1 MSAFVEMS
9 TQSTRRAPAGTVLIV
24 EDQPAVAK
32 ALVLLLDIHGID
44 AEVAASA
51 EEALRAVGRGD
62 IDVVVQDMNLT
73 PGATSGDEG
82 MALFRRLRQID
93 AGIPVVLLT
102 AWTSLETAVQ
112 MVKEGATDYLAKP
125 WNDEKLLAIIATL
138 LASRRGDRERRSSRS
153 ALARSFDLRD
163 IVYQSAAMHGVVT
176 LALQVAAADVPVLIS
191 GPNGAGKERVA
202 EIIQANSG
210 RRKMP
215 FVKVNAGALPDQLLE
230 SELFG
235 AEAGAFT
242 GSTRLR
248 IGRFESANGGTLFLD
263 EIGNLSPAGQAKIL
277 RVLQKGEFER
287 LGSSET
293 RRVDVRLLCATNV
306 DLPDAVRRG
315 LFRQD
320 LLFRLNV
327 IDIHVPALSER
338 REDILPLAETF
349 LAAELRRAAGR
360 SLRLADDA
368 RQALMVYDWPGNVR
382 ELENRI
388 QRGVVTAG
396 GDTIT
401 AADLGF
407 ASGDAALSAP
417 RAGEKEEIE
426 SLLRRFGGSV
436 SSVAKSLGVSRQALY
451 RKMERFGIVLERRP
465 KE

>member
-1 MSAFVEMS
+1 LSAEPHIVS
-9 TQSTRRAPAGTVLIV
+9 TQRARRAPGGTVLIV
-24 EDQPAVAK
+24 EDQPAVAR
-32 ALVLLLDIHGID
+32 ALVLLFDIHGID
-44 AEVAASA
+44 VEVAANA
-51 EEALRAVGRGD
+51 EDAVRAVGRGD
-62 IDVVVQDMNLT
+62 VDVVVQDMNFT
-73 PGATSGDEG
+73 PGATAGGEG
-82 MALFRRLRQID
+82 MSLFRRLRQID

-125 WNDEKLLAIIATL
+125 WDDEKLLAIVTSL
-138 LASRRGDRERRSSRS
+138 LASRRGDRERRSSHS
-153 ALARSFDLRD
+153 ALARSFDLRG
-163 IVYQSAAMHGVVT
+163 IVYQSAPMHRVVT

-191 GPNGAGKERVA
+191 GPNGAGKEKIA

-210 RRKMP
+210 RRKAP

-242 GSTRLR
+242 GATRLR

-287 LGSSET
+287 LGSSDT

-315 LFRQD
+315 VFRQD

-327 IDIHVPALSER
+327 IDIHVPALRDR
-338 REDILPLAETF
+338 RDDVLPLAEAF
-349 LAAELRRAAGR
+349 LGAARRSSGR
-360 SLRLADDA
+360 PLRLAEA
-368 RQALMVYDWPGNVR
+368 AAEALLVHDWPGNVR

-396 GDTIT
+396 GDAIT

-407 ASGDAALSAP
+407 GDAEGQPGPPTS
-417 RAGEKEEIE
+417 GEKEEIE
-426 SLLRRFGGSV
+426 SLFRRFGGSV
-436 SSVAKSLGVSRQALY
+436 SGVAKSLGVSRQALY
-451 RKMERFGIVLERRP
+451 RKMERLGIVLERRP